1 LPPQLTAERVV
12 IHEPPRPILPF
23 ALHPNVIEDE
33 DIANMMLNANLY
45 CFAAF
50 ADKHTGTI
58 YNDLTG
64 TFPFMS
70 LEGNVCFLVVYH
82 YETNAILALP
92 ISGFS
97 DDIIFRA
104 YKEIYEMIESKGF
117 VIRFNVMD
125 NQASKVIKQ
134 FLTPKQCEL
143 MLVEPNNHR
152 VNAAERAIQT
162 FKDHFVSALAT
173 TDSDFPLQLWDR
185 LTQHVET
192 TLNLLRPS
200 RIDPTK
206 SAYEALHGP
215 YDWNRFPLAPPGCK
229 AVIYEAPESRTSWGS
244 RGTDAWYLGP
254 SLDHY
259 RCNHFFVPETRA
271 YRISGSAELFP
282 QHCQVPFL
290 LWNEHLQEVV
300 DELVTTLQEMNPTK
314 RTGVLTNIIKKIDTS
329 CRDNDTRTIT
339 APAHQWMLPD
349 GDIQH
354 HPYIHPA
361 PSSEQR
367 VDEAREEQRVDHSV
381 TRITDTPP
389 IITAPNLTAPRQL
402 KKTARTHSRI
412 TRNNIPGSTPPII
425 NNGKHRRME
434 APTTPDE
441 PTISPRWSK
450 RKVGNTSPQK
460 VRFFPIEGGVRS
472 RNMISQEAINFLTEC
487 VWENSPDLYTPTKL
501 RPINGTTSTF
511 DFQQVAMPMVHPTTG

>member
-1 LPPQLTAERVV
+1 MKRPRQGIRSTRTPTSIQADVPTQLSPEKVA
-12 IHEPPRPILPF
+12 IHESPRPLLPF
-23 ALHPNVIEDE
+23 ALHPNVIED
-33 DIANMMLNANLY
+33 DDMAHMMLNANLY

-97 DDIIFRA
+97 DDVIFRA

-244 RGTDAWYLGP
+244 RGTDA
-254 SLDHY
+254 
-259 RCNHFFVPETRA
+259 
-271 YRISGSAELFP
+271 
-282 QHCQVPFL
+282 
-290 LWNEHLQEVV
+290 
-300 DELVTTLQEMNPTK
+300 
-314 RTGVLTNIIKKIDTS
+314 
-329 CRDNDTRTIT
+329 
-339 APAHQWMLPD
+339 
-349 GDIQH
+349 
-354 HPYIHPA
+354 
-361 PSSEQR
+361 
-367 VDEAREEQRVDHSV
+367 
-381 TRITDTPP
+381 
-389 IITAPNLTAPRQL
+389 
-402 KKTARTHSRI
+402 
-412 TRNNIPGSTPPII
+412 
-425 NNGKHRRME
+425 
-434 APTTPDE
+434 
-441 PTISPRWSK
+441 
-450 RKVGNTSPQK
+450 
-460 VRFFPIEGGVRS
+460 
-472 RNMISQEAINFLTEC
+472 
-487 VWENSPDLYTPTKL
+487 
-501 RPINGTTSTF
+501 
-511 DFQQVAMPMVHPTTG
+511 

>member
-1 LPPQLTAERVV
+1 
-12 IHEPPRPILPF
+12 
-23 ALHPNVIEDE
+23 
-33 DIANMMLNANLY
+33 
-45 CFAAF
+45 
-50 ADKHTGTI
+50 
-58 YNDLTG
+58 
-64 TFPFMS
+64 MS

-97 DDIIFRA
+97 DEVIFQA
-104 YKEIYEMIESKGF
+104 YKDIYEMIESKGF

-200 RIDPTK
+200 RIDPSK

-244 RGTDAWYLGP
+244 HSTDAWYLGP

-259 RCNHFFVPETRA
+259 
-271 YRISGSAELFP
+271 
-282 QHCQVPFL
+282 
-290 LWNEHLQEVV
+290 
-300 DELVTTLQEMNPTK
+300 
-314 RTGVLTNIIKKIDTS
+314 
-329 CRDNDTRTIT
+329 
-339 APAHQWMLPD
+339 
-349 GDIQH
+349 
-354 HPYIHPA
+354 
-361 PSSEQR
+361 
-367 VDEAREEQRVDHSV
+367 
-381 TRITDTPP
+381 
-389 IITAPNLTAPRQL
+389 
-402 KKTARTHSRI
+402 
-412 TRNNIPGSTPPII
+412 
-425 NNGKHRRME
+425 
-434 APTTPDE
+434 
-441 PTISPRWSK
+441 
-450 RKVGNTSPQK
+450 
-460 VRFFPIEGGVRS
+460 
-472 RNMISQEAINFLTEC
+472 
-487 VWENSPDLYTPTKL
+487 
-501 RPINGTTSTF
+501 
-511 DFQQVAMPMVHPTTG
+511 